1 MIAAGGIDYR
11 RLFMA
16 HWRSIGGITTIA
28 AGATHFWEYHYPPGG
43 RDVGVTVAAPN
54 MQQPQIDVELV
65 ATEQGVVQR
74 QTRVEE
80 GVPEIHYT
88 VRIKNLGT
96 VALGYNLNI
105 GDWQ

>member
-1 MIAAGGIDYR
+1 
-11 RLFMA
+11 MA

-28 AGATHFWEYHYPPGG
+28 PGATAYWEYSYPPNG

-54 MQQPQIDVELV
+54 AQQGQINVEYFV
-65 ATEQGVVQR
+65 VGQGLVQR
-74 QTRVEE
+74 QTGIDE
-80 GVPEIHYT
+80 GGTAIHYT

-96 VALGYNLNI
+96 IGFRYNLNI

>member
-1 MIAAGGIDYR
+1 
-11 RLFMA
+11 MA
-16 HWRSIGGITTIA
+16 HWRSIGGISTIA
-28 AGATHFWEYHYPPGG
+28 PGATAYWEYFYPPGG
-43 RDVGVTVAAPN
+43 RDVGVAVAAPN

-88 VRIKNLGT
+88 VRIRNLGG
-96 VALGYNLNI
+96 VALSYNLNI